1 MPSNVFISHSSKDQA
16 TADAICNH
24 LESAGIK
31 CWIAPRDIEVG
42 SDWTKGIMRGL
53 ADCRVLVVVFTAHAN
68 DSEHVGREVAKAF
81 SMHLAVIPLRIEAV
95 NPGENLGYFLETVQW
110 LDATTAPWQKHLG
123 SLTERVKRLLADD
136 DRCATA
142 TPEITPETKSQTIQ
156 SASWKRRR
164 WMAGAGLVGAAV
176 VIAAAAWVF
185 TSANRGTK
193 QIASSIESP
202 KTIPSASVVEIPA
215 KSIAVLPFES
225 LSENKSDSYFADG
238 VQDEILA
245 NVARISQLKVI
256 SRTSVMQYRA
266 DAKRDLRQIANA
278 LGVANILEGT
288 VRRATNRVRI
298 TIELVDARTD
308 QTIWSESYD
317 RDLTDIFA
325 IQSEVAQTIASK
337 LTATLSPEEK
347 KRIEAKPT
355 ENLEAYDLYLRGKEL
370 VLNTQV
376 NAIFGDVSESLREA
390 VALLEQAVRLDPKF
404 TLAYC
409 ASAEAHDILYH
420 LVDQTPERRA
430 LADAAVKNALRT
442 QPDLPEV
449 RLAYAHYL
457 YFVYLDYDQAWVQL
471 TIARRGLPNDAEA
484 VLLAALMDRR
494 QGNFEKAIQEFNE
507 AIKLDPHSTFSI
519 AELSHT
525 LVITRQFRAAEQVY
539 NRLIE
544 LFPDQPMLK
553 LDWATS
559 ALLQSGDDASV
570 RSLLAALPTSMA
582 DDKDVLSSWLDL
594 ALTGR
599 DWIQAKELIDRMNSS
614 EEADDF
620 AYGGVSV
627 PFDCYSI
634 LLTRLQ
640 GEQAIANSRSDETR
654 ELLNQKVQKSPEN
667 ARLLSQLAVL
677 DALLSNKE
685 AAISE
690 AKRAIEML
698 PISKDAV
705 FGPGMVMNL
714 AVVYA
719 WTNEPDLAFGALDP
733 LAKMPGGIYYGELKL
748 DPYWEPLR
756 KDPRYEKLLAE
767 LAPRD

>member
-16 TADAICNH
+16 IADGICKH
-24 LESAGIK
+24 LESAGMK

-42 SDWTKGIMRGL
+42 SDWTKGIMRGI
-53 ADCRVLVVVFTAHAN
+53 ASCRVLVVVFTAHAN

-81 SMHLAVIPLRIEAV
+81 SMGLAVIPFRIEAI
-95 NPGENLGYFLETVQW
+95 NPGENLGYFLGTVQW
-110 LDATTAPWQKHLG
+110 LDATIPPWQKHLG
-123 SLTERVKRLLADD
+123 ALNERVKQLLANGS
-136 DRCATA
+136 
-142 TPEITPETKSQTIQ
+142 ES
-156 SASWKRRR
+156 
-164 WMAGAGLVGAAV
+164 GAAV
-176 VIAAAAWVF
+176 PEKKAEPIQPKSSKRRLWVAGVGLAATAAVIAAAIWF
-185 TSANRGTK
+185 FISQNRQAQQTAVT
-193 QIASSIESP
+193 QVVTP
-202 KTIPSASVVEIPA
+202 IPE

-225 LSENKSDSYFADG
+225 LSENKSDTYFADG
-238 VQDEILA
+238 VQDEILS

-266 DAKRDLRQIANA
+266 DTKRDLRQIANA